1 MSIKKGP
8 PMGTTVWV
16 ALIIVGTAF
25 LLSKQLAGHNVV
37 TWALVRLSALCYLAA
52 GVVGAGG
59 WFGRWME
66 DLVSWTIRTGQD
78 IGVASVG
85 TKSFLGIVVLVGA
98 IGFLLALLPDSWW
111 GGQMPDWG
119 SVCGAILPA
128 LAVSIPGPIGEWLRD
143 DVFPALA
150 TPLVNLARSALGV

>member
-1 MSIKKGP
+1 MDAGL
-8 PMGTTVWV
+8 WV
-16 ALIIVGTAF
+16 ALTVVGTAF
-25 LLSKQLAGHNVV
+25 LLSKQLAGHNLV

-52 GVVGAGG
+52 GVVGAAG

-66 DLVSWTIRTGQD
+66 DIVSWSIRTGQD
-78 IGVASVG
+78 IGVSTLG
-85 TKSFLGIVVLVGA
+85 TKWVLGIVVLVGA

-119 SVCGAILPA
+119 SVCGLLLPA
-128 LAVSIPGPIGEWLRD
+128 LATSIPGPIGAWLRT

-150 TPLVNLARSALGV
+150 APLVNLARSALGM